1 MSLRFVTRKLKT
13 QTLGDDDADV
23 EIDNTGVD
31 QPGATNQNRE
41 KTEVSI
47 CISTK
52 SNLLLRSFIIIQF
65 CLLNGSFSCV
75 CRTTMAVKE
84 SVLWT

>member
-1 MSLRFVTRKLKT
+1 MQSTYDVILYTFQIHSSIMSLRFVTRKLKT

-23 EIDNTGVD
+23 ETDNTGVD

-52 SNLLLRSFIIIQF
+52 STLLFLKKYFMII
-65 CLLNGSFSCV
+65 
-75 CRTTMAVKE
+75 
-84 SVLWT
+84 